1 MIMAEVLSQQQID
14 ELLGN
19 LLSGDVDLDEIK
31 EQNGKTKIKEYDFRS
46 PKKFTREQIKLL
58 GSIHENFAKLS
69 ASQFSSLL
77 RLNFEMEVLQ
87 TEEQQFYEFNNA
99 LDDSVLMG
107 FIDLQKEES
116 DEDRQ
121 QIIIEVA
128 RPISFY
134 IIDRLLGGIGSHS
147 DTVAAIERGY
157 TDIELSLMK
166 YFFKQMVTIIQ
177 HAWSN
182 YFAVDPALNYIET
195 NSRMI
200 QSIPP
205 DETVVIV
212 VMEATIEDLVGTIN
226 ICLPKTTLDIIFKAF
241 ESKFAKPVKLSA
253 VGDKKSELRRKAIM
267 ENLNDS
273 PLQLKGIL
281 GKTEIT
287 LQELLNLEVGDV
299 IPLATST
306 ENNQVLVN
314 VENIPWFH
322 GAFGTKNNKYAIKI
336 IDQY

>member
-1 MIMAEVLSQQQID
+1 MAEVLSQQQID

-31 EQNGKTKIKEYDFRS
+31 EQTGKTKVKEYDFRS
-46 PKKFTREQIKLL
+46 PKKFTREQVKLL
-58 GSIHENFAKLS
+58 GNIHENFAKLS
-69 ASQFSSLL
+69 SSQLSNLL

-99 LDDSVLMG
+99 LEDSVLMG
-107 FIDLQKEES
+107 FIDLQKNET

-121 QIIIEVA
+121 QIIMEIA
-128 RPISFY
+128 RPISFF
-134 IIDRLLGGIGSHS
+134 IIDRLLGGAGG
-147 DTVAAIERGY
+147 TAETYAAIDRGY

-166 YFFKQMVTIIQ
+166 YFLCQFVAIIK
-177 HAWSN
+177 HSWSN
-182 YFAVDPALNYIET
+182 YFEVDPALDYIET

-200 QSIPP
+200 QSISP

-212 VMEATIEDLVGTIN
+212 VMEVTIEDLVGTIN

-241 ESKFAKPVKLSA
+241 ETKFAKPVR
-253 VGDKKSELRRKAIM
+253 VGGGSDAKSEIRRKAIM
-267 ENLNDS
+267 DKLNDS
-273 PLQLKGIL
+273 PLQMKGIL

-299 IPLATST
+299 IPLGTST
-306 ENNQVLVN
+306 ESNKILVN
-314 VENIPWFH
+314 VENIPWFY
-322 GAFGTKNNKYAIKI
+322 GSFGTKNNKYAVKI
-336 IDQY
+336 MEQY